1 MNIEINKRYMLR
13 DGKITEPLK
22 YSNNGTAY
30 ILESKLFCPI
40 DEKYF
45 VANWLSNGRY
55 LTEFYPSHLDIF
67 EKVYTV
73 FDIYE
78 KIEKLKGEQKLN
90 IQFDELSIKVFKPL
104 DQSYFLESVKDDF
117 NYLFR
122 FNEKFNK
129 YVCINTINKIK
140 VTI

>member
-1 MNIEINKRYMLR
+1 MKIEINKRYMLR
-13 DGKITEPLK
+13 DGKITQPLK
-22 YSNNGTAY
+22 LSNNGTKY
-30 ILESKLFCPI
+30 IFESKLFCPI

-45 VANWLSNGRY
+45 VASWLISGRY
-55 LTEFYPSHLDIF
+55 LSQFESHHLDIF

-78 KIEKLKGEQKLN
+78 KIEKLKDDEKLN

-104 DQSYFLESVKDDF
+104 DQSYFLESVKDEF